1 MEIMKQ
7 HEEKWCDNTRKT
19 TVNLAYWTGAWVL
32 TMALVTF
39 GPKFIWNE
47 NNTITIIGILVNL
60 AIGIGVIFANKRHLN
75 SLDELQRKI
84 QLEAMAISLGVAVI
98 FGLSY
103 SMLDISNLITYDA
116 EISHLVILIGLTYLG
131 GTVIG
136 NLRYR

>member
-1 MEIMKQ
+1 MNIMKQ
-7 HEEKWCDNTRKT
+7 TDENWCDNTRKT
-19 TVNLAYWTGAWVL
+19 TINLGYWTGAWVL
-32 TMALVTF
+32 TMALVSF

-47 NNTITIIGILVNL
+47 NTTITIIAILINL

-84 QLEAMAISLGVAVI
+84 QLEAMSLALGVAVI

-103 SMLDISNLITYDA
+103 SMLDITNLISYDA

-131 GTVIG
+131 GTIIG
-136 NLRYR
+136 NMRYR